1 MKWNVAVEHLC
12 FVLTGCG
19 MGVYDELP
27 FVSVCVCVCVCPNA
41 YSIAGVSGEIFSS
54 YIFYGPMYYQKLKH
68 MVLDKM
74 HARAR
79 LETVFACC
87 DLSLPVAVSTSLVS
101 LSLSI
106 CRVCCLPTD
115 FFIGWFN
122 SWVEV
127 QEQC

>member
-101 LSLSI
+101 LSLSLY
-106 CRVCCLPTD
+106 LPRLLSAHG
-115 FFIGWFN
+115 FLYWL
-122 SWVEV
+122 V
-127 QEQC
+127 